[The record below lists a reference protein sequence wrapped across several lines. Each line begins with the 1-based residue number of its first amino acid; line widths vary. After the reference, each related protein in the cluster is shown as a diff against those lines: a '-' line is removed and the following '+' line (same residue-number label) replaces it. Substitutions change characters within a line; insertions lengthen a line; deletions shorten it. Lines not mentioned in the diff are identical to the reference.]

1 MQSTGTALID
11 PKLIFAKIKLT
22 TGMRVAD
29 FGCGRTGHLVFPS
42 AQIVGEEG
50 IVYAVDIVKN
60 ILQSIQ
66 SMSRDEGYNNIKTV
80 WSDIELY
87 GKTPIMG
94 KSLNAVYFINVLCQ
108 LKNRQNAI
116 KEAVRLLQKNG
127 FLVIIDWVKKLS
139 SLGPAPDKMISPEE
153 ITRWSGDLGARK
165 FFQDQINDYNY
176 CVIYRVL

>member
-1 MQSTGTALID
+1 MGSIF
-11 PKLIFAKIKLT
+11 KLIE
-22 TGMRVAD
+22 
-29 FGCGRTGHLVFPS
+29 
-42 AQIVGEEG
+42 IVGTSKTSFEEA
-50 IVYAVDIVKN
+50 I
-60 ILQSIQ
+60 
-66 SMSRDEGYNNIKTV
+66 
-80 WSDIELY
+80 
-87 GKTPIMG
+87 
-94 KSLNAVYFINVLCQ
+94 
-108 LKNRQNAI
+108 QNAI